1 MKKYFAQLRPLER
14 RLVVGVAVV
23 FVIVLNAVFIWPHF
37 SDWSKLQARLTKA
50 RSELARNQAAVAKI
64 PALQAEVK
72 KFESEG
78 EFVALEDQ
86 SVNFMRTI
94 QSQSSASGVAIA
106 NTSRQLTRTN
116 DVFFIEQVQNINVT
130 ATEEQLVDFL
140 YKLGSGASMI
150 RVRDLELQPDPAR
163 QRLSAN
169 IRLVASYQK
178 NPVAVTAA
186 KTKPLTVKA
195 K

>member
-1 MKKYFAQLRPLER
+1 MKKYFSQLRPLER

-23 FVIVLNAVFIWPHF
+23 VLIVLNAWFIWPHF
-37 SDWSKLQARLTKA
+37 KDWGDLQGRLAKA
-50 RSELARNQAAVAKI
+50 RGELARNQAAVAKI
-64 PALQAEVK
+64 PVLQAEVK

-116 DVFFIEQVQNINVT
+116 DVFFIEQ
-130 ATEEQLVDFL
+130 
-140 YKLGSGASMI
+140 
-150 RVRDLELQPDPAR
+150 
-163 QRLSAN
+163 
-169 IRLVASYQK
+169 
-178 NPVAVTAA
+178 
-186 KTKPLTVKA
+186 
-195 K
+195 